1 MGGRRHRLIIVG
13 DVGVDLV
20 LGPISG
26 WPRIGTETLV
36 ERSELRAGG
45 SAANAALAVS

>member
-1 MGGRRHRLIIVG
+1 MGGKPQRLIVIG

-20 LGPISG
+20 QGPISA
-26 WPRIGTETLV
+26 WPRIGPETLV

-45 SAANAALAVS
+45 SAAPW